1 MIYSREARL
10 FGIGAGIG
18 TVLLSVAYVAA
29 LAVGL
34 ATLAAPDAPI
44 PDPWFTAM
52 EILILLL
59 MPFMTGFMVAVHAFA
74 SPALRVFSLMAVLF
88 MAMVAM
94 LTSIVHFAILTLGR
108 LPDFAD
114 RDIVFAFRWPSVA
127 YALDILAWDVFFA
140 VAMLCAAPVFPGG
153 GLNRAVRW
161 AFLVSGLL
169 SFAGLAG
176 VAVGDMHLRN
186 IGIIGYVGTFP
197 VAVALTVVLLAR
209 RRGEG

>member
-1 MIYSREARL
+1 MIFSREARL

-18 TVLLSVAYVAA
+18 TVLLSVAYVAV
-29 LAVGL
+29 LAAGL

-44 PDPWFTAM
+44 ADPWFTAM

-59 MPFMTGFMVAVHAFA
+59 MPFMTGFMVAVHVFA
-74 SPALRVFSLMAVLF
+74 SPARRVFSLMAVLF

-94 LTSIVHFAILTLGR
+94 LTSIVHFAILTLAR
-108 LPDFAD
+108 LPEFDGMNL
-114 RDIVFAFRWPSVA
+114 VFAFRWPSIV

-153 GLNRAVRW
+153 GLNRAIRL
-161 AFLVSGLL
+161 AFLVSGFL

-176 VAVGDMHLRN
+176 VAAGDMQLRN
-186 IGIIGYVGTFP
+186 IGIVGYVGTFP
-197 VAVALTVVLLAR
+197 VAVALTVVLFAR
-209 RRGEG
+209 RRVEG